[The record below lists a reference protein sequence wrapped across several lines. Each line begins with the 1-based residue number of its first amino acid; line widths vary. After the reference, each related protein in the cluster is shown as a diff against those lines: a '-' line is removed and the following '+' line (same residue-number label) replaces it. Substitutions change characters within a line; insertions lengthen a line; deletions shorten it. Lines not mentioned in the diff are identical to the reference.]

1 MADDDDEDV
10 FSDSGEVGDV
20 QIRSKKSMKRSSNN
34 SRV

>member
-20 QIRSKKSMKRSSNN
+20 QITSKKSKKRSSKN
-34 SRV
+34 SQV